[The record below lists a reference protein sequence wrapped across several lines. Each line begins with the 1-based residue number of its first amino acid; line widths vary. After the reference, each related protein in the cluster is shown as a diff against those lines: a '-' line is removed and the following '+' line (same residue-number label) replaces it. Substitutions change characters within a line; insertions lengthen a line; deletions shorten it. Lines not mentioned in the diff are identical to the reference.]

1 MKAGLYNTKC
11 IIMRKEVVTG
21 DYRDKEVW
29 NYYCQTKCNFVWNS
43 GARDIENKEIFYSN
57 LATVTVRSY
66 VKVQEEDHLIIN
78 DVEWRILALNRQ
90 NDTTHNCIVMNV
102 EKVNK

>member
-1 MKAGLYNTKC
+1 
-11 IIMRKEVVTG
+11 MRKQIVTG

-29 NYYCQTKCNFVWNS
+29 QEHYQTKCNFVWNS
-43 GARDIENKEIFYSN
+43 GARNVENSEIFFSN
-57 LATVTVRSY
+57 TATVTVRSY
-66 VKVQEEDHLIIN
+66 VDVEEEDHLKIN
-78 DVEWRILALNRQ
+78 DVEWRIVAMNRQ